1 LIRRAFSSS
10 ILHARRPLPASTA
23 GVAVEIT
30 CEKFDDPRSWGR
42 PGSMDRE
49 ARGPAEAEPRRRRS
63 IGREQRLAAG
73 VGSTCTAMTDPMD
86 RVVLAAIA
94 EPTA

>member
-1 LIRRAFSSS
+1 
-10 ILHARRPLPASTA
+10 
-23 GVAVEIT
+23 
-30 CEKFDDPRSWGR
+30 
-42 PGSMDRE
+42 MDRE
-49 ARGPAEAEPRRRRS
+49 AQGPAEAEPRRRRS

-86 RVVLAAIA
+86 RVVLAATA